1 MIFHRLMNTKNIGI
15 IAILFAS
22 LMWAIEPIFAKLAYQ
37 LNSDFIQTSAIRAI
51 TITIFVLIFLL
62 TTKKPNLIVRKKDIS
77 SLFYLALIG
86 TLVADLLYFYAL
98 TKIPVINAVLIGHMQ
113 PIFIIFLGYLIL
125 KSDKIS
131 KYDLIGIS
139 FMIISGLFVSTK
151 TLENLSLLKFGT
163 YGDLLVLISTIAWAT
178 TAIVMRKYLMHL
190 NASII
195 TFYRFLFASIFFIFY
210 FIATTSMIEINI
222 FQIFIGLIVAVG
234 TILYYFGLKRILAAQ
249 VSGIELS
256 APFFAAILGFFILGE
271 KLTGLQIVGIILL
284 FAGIYY
290 ISKKEEILN

>member
-1 MIFHRLMNTKNIGI
+1 MNTKNIGV

-22 LMWAIEPIFAKLAYQ
+22 LMWAIEPIFVKLAYQ
-37 LNSDFIQTSAIRAI
+37 LNSDFIQTSAVRAI
-51 TITIFVLIFLL
+51 TITIFVLIFILA
-62 TTKKPNLIVRKKDIS
+62 TKKTKLIVRKKDIS
-77 SLFYLALIG
+77 SLFYLAIIG
-86 TLVADLLYFYAL
+86 TLIADLLYFYAL

-151 TLENLSLLKFGT
+151 TIENLSLLKIGT

-195 TFYRFLFASIFFIFY
+195 TFYRFLFASLFFIFY
-210 FIATTSMIEINI
+210 FITTSTMIEINI

-234 TILYYFGLKRILAAQ
+234 T
-249 VSGIELS
+249 
-256 APFFAAILGFFILGE
+256 
-271 KLTGLQIVGIILL
+271 
-284 FAGIYY
+284 
-290 ISKKEEILN
+290 

>member
-51 TITIFVLIFLL
+51 TITIFVLIFIL
-62 TTKKPNLIVRKKDIS
+62 TTKKTNLIVRKKDIS

-163 YGDLLVLISTIAWAT
+163 YEDLLVLISTIAWAT